1 MSTDTPKLSSINLLG
16 IWFGAAVSI
25 AEILTGSFLAPLGLA
40 KGIATI
46 LIGHL
51 IGALILFLAGVI
63 GARKNLTSMESTRL
77 SFGKYGSYSFSLLNM
92 IQLLGWT
99 AIMIASG
106 AAVFNEATTQLFD
119 YSNPTL
125 WSIGIGLFICFWI
138 AIGLKNL
145 AKINAVVVSLLFL
158 FCVVLG
164 FVIFRNT
171 SALSPLAEGSMS
183 FGGGVELSVA
193 MSLSWL
199 PLIAD
204 YTRSARRPI
213 RGTAVGVLGY
223 AVGSSFMFVIGLGAA
238 LYSGTS
244 DIGQILMA
252 AGLGIPA
259 LFVVFFSTTTTTF
272 LDVLSAGISYT
283 NIFPRAGEKNVAI
296 LVCIAGVALALLAP
310 LAQFENFLYF
320 IGSVF
325 APLYAVLF
333 TDYFILRRADSLSRN
348 LNLKNGLLWLV
359 GFILY
364 RLLLPYNTPV
374 GTTTVVIILTGI
386 ICVLFHKAEQ
396 MAGRARRAR
405 RTHA

>member
-1 MSTDTPKLSSINLLG
+1 MSTEPPKLSSVNLLG

-46 LIGHL
+46 LVGHL

-63 GARKNLTSMESTRL
+63 GAQKNLTSMESTRL
-77 SFGKYGSYSFSLLNM
+77 SFGIYGSYGFSLLNI

-106 AAVFNEATTQLFD
+106 AAVFDEAATQLFA

-138 AIGLKNL
+138 AVGLKNL
-145 AKINAVVVSLLFL
+145 AKINAVVVSLLFI

-164 FVIFRNT
+164 FVIFRD
-171 SALSPLAEGSMS
+171 AAAMGPLAEGSMS

-213 RGTAVGVLGY
+213 RGTAFGVIGY
-223 AVGSSFMFVIGLGAA
+223 AVGSSFMFIIGLGAA

-272 LDVLSAGISYT
+272 LDVLSAGISCT
-283 NIFPRAGEKNVAI
+283 NLFPRAGEKSVAL

-333 TDYFILRRADSLSRN
+333 TDYFILRRADSLTRN
-348 LNLKNGLLWLV
+348 LNLKNGLLWLI
-359 GFILY
+359 GFVLY

-386 ICVLFHKAEQ
+386 ICVLFYKAEQ
-396 MAGRARRAR
+396 KWLSAK
-405 RTHA
+405 TK

>member
-1 MSTDTPKLSSINLLG
+1 MSTDAPKLSSINLLG

-25 AEILTGSFLAPLGLA
+25 AEILTGSLLAPLGLG

-51 IGALILFLAGVI
+51 IGALILFLAGII
-63 GARKNLTSMESTRL
+63 GAQKNLTSMESTRL
-77 SFGKYGSYSFSLLNM
+77 SFGRFGSYGFSLLNL

-106 AAVFNEATTQLFD
+106 AAIFDEAATQLFA
-119 YSNPTL
+119 YSNPAL
-125 WSIGIGLFICFWI
+125 WSIGIGLFICIWI
-138 AIGLKNL
+138 ALGLKNL
-145 AKINAVVVSLLFL
+145 AKVNAVVVSLLFI

-171 SALSPLAEGSMS
+171 SALSPMAEGSMS

-213 RGTAVGVLGY
+213 LGTAIGVAGY
-223 AVGSSFMFVIGLGAA
+223 AVGGAFMFIIGLGAA

-272 LDVLSAGISYT
+272 LDVFSAGVSFT
-283 NIFPRAGEKNVAI
+283 NIFPRAGEKKIAI
-296 LVCIAGVALALLAP
+296 VVCIAGVVLALLAP
-310 LAQFENFLYF
+310 LAQFENFLFF

-333 TDYFILRRADSLSRN
+333 TDYFILRRADSQARSF
-348 LNLKNGLLWLV
+348 NLKNGLLWLL
-359 GFILY
+359 GFVLY
-364 RLLLPYNTPV
+364 RVLLAYNTPV
-374 GTTTVVIILTGI
+374 GTTTIVILLTGLL
-386 ICVLFHKAEQ
+386 CVLFHKAEQ
-396 MAGRARRAR
+396 KWFPTLGKR
-405 RTHA
+405 

>member
-25 AEILTGSFLAPLGLA
+25 AEILTGSLLAPLGLA

-51 IGALILFLAGVI
+51 IGALILFLAGLI
-63 GARKNLTSMESTRL
+63 GAQKNLTSMESTRL
-77 SFGKYGSYSFSLLNM
+77 SFGKYGSYGFSLLNL

-106 AAVFNEATTQLFD
+106 AAVFDEATTQLFE
-119 YSNPTL
+119 YSNPVL

-145 AKINAVVVSLLFL
+145 AKINAVVVSLLFI

-164 FVIFRNT
+164 FVIFRNA
-171 SALSPLAEGSMS
+171 SALSPSAEGAMS

-204 YTRSARRPI
+204 YTRSARRPVG
-213 RGTAVGVLGY
+213 GTAIGVIGY
-223 AVGSSFMFVIGLGAA
+223 AVGSSFMFIIGLGAA

-244 DIGQILMA
+244 DIGRILMA

-272 LDVLSAGISYT
+272 LDVFSAGVSFT
-283 NIFPRAGEKNVAI
+283 NIVPRAGEKKTAI
-296 LVCIAGVALALLAP
+296 IICIAGVALALLAP
-310 LAQFENFLYF
+310 LSQFENFLFF

-333 TDYFILRRADSLSRN
+333 TDYFVLRRANSLIRAF
-348 LNLKNGLLWLV
+348 NLKNGLLWLI
-359 GFILY
+359 GFVLY
-364 RLLLPYNTPV
+364 RVLLPYNTPV
-374 GTTTVVIILTGI
+374 GTTTLVIILTGA
-386 ICVLFHKAEQ
+386 ICVLFHKGEQ
-396 MAGRARRAR
+396 KWISSKMK
-405 RTHA
+405 

>member
-1 MSTDTPKLSSINLLG
+1 MSTDTPKLSSVNLLG

-40 KGIATI
+40 KGIVTV

-63 GARKNLTSMESTRL
+63 GAQKNLTSMESTRL
-77 SFGKYGSYSFSLLNM
+77 SFGIYGSYGFSLLNI

-106 AAVFNEATTQLFD
+106 AAVFDEAATQLFA
-119 YSNPTL
+119 YSNPPL

-138 AIGLKNL
+138 AVGLKNL
-145 AKINAVVVSLLFL
+145 AKINAVVVSLLFI

-164 FVIFRNT
+164 FVIFRDA
-171 SALSPLAEGSMS
+171 SAMGPLAEGAMS

-213 RGTAVGVLGY
+213 QGTAVGVIGY
-223 AVGSSFMFVIGLGAA
+223 TVGSSFMFIIGLGAA

-272 LDVLSAGISYT
+272 LDVFSAGISCT
-283 NIFPRAGEKNVAI
+283 NLFPRAGEKRVAI

-333 TDYFILRRADSLSRN
+333 TDYFILRRADSLTRN
-348 LNLKNGLLWLV
+348 LNLKNGLLWLI
-359 GFILY
+359 GFVLY

-374 GTTTVVIILTGI
+374 GTTTIVIILTGI
-386 ICVLFHKAEQ
+386 ICFLFHTAEQ
-396 MAGRARRAR
+396 KWFSAK
-405 RTHA
+405 TK